1 MKSMLSLS
9 NEVTQLVYC
18 VLRNSSRCSLP
29 PPTLSLPRLA
39 QDVIVL
45 IMFFSI
51 IRSIRGHLLPRVAL
65 RFARWAVNDATVLN
79 LYGVVRTAV
88 TPPMHFGDIVNLV
101 ALCLYISREVE
112 EDAAACRA
120 SHRR

>member
-1 MKSMLSLS
+1 MPL
-9 NEVTQLVYC
+9 NTEPC
-18 VLRNSSRCSLP
+18 V
-29 PPTLSLPRLA
+29 
-39 QDVIVL
+39 
-45 IMFFSI
+45 I
-51 IRSIRGHLLPRVAL
+51 IRLIRLIRGRLLPRVAL

-88 TPPMHFGDIVNLV
+88 ASPMHFGDIVNLV